1 MKTLLRL
8 VGGLVLVALV
18 LGIAGYLW
26 VSNAAAQAFD
36 RTVDTH
42 EIDFPIPFP
51 DPMPTPGTQG
61 AGGGAVVATLAAAE
75 APEEAVDPMAA
86 AIARGEHLVRARYG
100 CADCHGEDFSGGVMM
115 DAMPVAR
122 AFGPNLT
129 TGEGG
134 PTRDFTPADWD
145 RAVRH
150 GVGSD
155 GRPLIMPSQDFL
167 RMSDQE
173 LADIVAYIR
182 SFPPVDN
189 EVEPVTLGPIGK
201 LLIARGQMRLSADY
215 VEHDGEHPAY
225 PPEAAPTAEFGAHLA
240 GACVGCHKEDFTGGD
255 IGGDPSWAPAA
266 NLTGAGRIPDW
277 SLAEFTRVMREGVRP
292 DGTELLEPMT
302 FVVPLAGRMSDVEIE
317 ALYRYFQ
324 SLPARETGA

>member
-1 MKTLLRL
+1 MKTLLRF
-8 VGGLVLVALV
+8 VGGLLLVVLV
-18 LGIAGYLW
+18 LGVAGYLW
-26 VSNAAAQAFD
+26 VSSAAAQVFD

-42 EIDFPIPFP
+42 EIDFPIPYP
-51 DPMPTPGTQG
+51 VTGSEG
-61 AGGGAVVATLAAAE
+61 AE
-75 APEEAVDPMAA
+75 AAMAATTAEAAPAEAVDPMAA
-86 AIARGEHLVRARYG
+86 AVARGEHLVRARYG

-129 TGEGG
+129 GGEGSPVG
-134 PTRDFTPADWD
+134 DFTPADWD

-150 GVGSD
+150 GVGGD

-173 LADIVAYIR
+173 LSDIVAYIR

-189 EVEPVTLGPIGK
+189 EVEPVTLGPVGK
-201 LLIARGQMRLSADY
+201 LLIARGSMRLSADY
-215 VEHDGEHPAY
+215 VEHHGRHAAL

-240 GACVGCHKEDFTGGD
+240 AACVGCHKEDYTGGD
-255 IGGDPSWAPAA
+255 IGGDPSWPPAA
-266 NLTGAGRIPDW
+266 NLTGAGRIPGW
-277 SLAEFTRVMREGVRP
+277 SLDEFSRVLREGVRP

-317 ALYRYFQ
+317 ALYHYFR